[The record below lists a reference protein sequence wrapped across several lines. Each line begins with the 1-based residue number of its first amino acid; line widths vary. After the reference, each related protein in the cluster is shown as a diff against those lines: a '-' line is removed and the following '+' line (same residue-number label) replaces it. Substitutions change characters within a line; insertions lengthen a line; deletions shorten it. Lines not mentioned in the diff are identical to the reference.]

1 MNRGPDGPGSDGPG
15 RDEASGR
22 GEASADGTLRQMGR
36 YGGHGLT
43 MGATTALF
51 AWLGHLLDGAI
62 GTGSLF
68 VILGA
73 AIGFGGGFY
82 AMYRDLVLRRDGDDG
97 GTDGGGPSDG

>member
-1 MNRGPDGPGSDGPG
+1 MNRGPDDPDSDGP
-15 RDEASGR
+15 AGR
-22 GEASADGTLRQMGR
+22 GDASTGGGTLRQMGR

-51 AWLGHLLDGAI
+51 AWLGHLLDGAL

-73 AIGFGGGFY
+73 AIGFAGGFY
-82 AMYRDLVLRRDGDDG
+82 AMYRDLVLRDG
-97 GTDGGGPSDG
+97 GSDDGGGPRDG